1 MHFPHLLT
9 WLSQISDWPMKL
21 ELPNPSLEAVINRKK
36 YFEKLWIDV
45 KDVVSAEI
53 VHSNK
58 IAVVT
63 KENAWE
69 IIAWVDG
76 LITNEPNLFLSV
88 TIADCVPIYFYDD
101 IKKVIWITHAWWRW
115 ITSDITKSMVDNF
128 VNEYNSNPED
138 IFVYVGPHIQ
148 KCHFEI
154 KEDIVDKFPDKFV
167 LRTRPVLSSDWK
179 TGLYVDLLWI
189 IRDKLEKLG
198 LKSENISSSLE
209 CTYCE
214 SSKYFSFRR
223 DKPEKVE
230 AMVGVIGMRE

>member
-1 MHFPHLLT
+1 MPFQFPMLFTFPNLIT

-21 ELPNPSLEAVINRKK
+21 ELPNPSMKATKNRKR
-36 YFEKLWIDV
+36 YFEKNGINID
-45 KDVVSAEI
+45 DVVSAEI
-53 VHSNK
+53 VHGTK

-63 KENAWE
+63 SENKGQ
-69 IIAWVDG
+69 IIAWVDW
-76 LITNEPNLFLSV
+76 LITNETDLVLSV

-115 ITSDITKSMVDNF
+115 ITNDITKSMVDNF

-154 KEDIVDKFPDKFV
+154 KEDIVDKFDSVFV
-167 LRTRPVLSSDWK
+167 IRENETIK
-179 TGLYVDLLWI
+179 VDLLWI

-230 AMVGVIGMRE
+230 AMIGVIGMK